1 MLVFEY
7 TMITEID
14 LAKELLTIQDP
25 YFPSINKNIVDTGR
39 VRGINIYKDHVNILI
54 ENDKDNSNSRTEEIR
69 NNIKNHLSESL
80 NITKVDI
87 DVTDYTGQKSEVSQ
101 LLKMSQVDNKKKVND
116 KWNMDSHKLFWHLD
130 RVDAWQKGERVA
142 PLHIDMGISNGCNMG
157 CTFCYGVIQNRAGF
171 GTNEKKNLSYA

>member
-1 MLVFEY
+1 
-7 TMITEID
+7 MITEID

-80 NITKVDI
+80 NITKDI
-87 DVTDYTGQKSEVSQ
+87 LA
-101 LLKMSQVDNKKKVND
+101 LLNKKLK
-116 KWNMDSHKLFWHLD
+116 S
-130 RVDAWQKGERVA
+130 
-142 PLHIDMGISNGCNMG
+142 ISL
-157 CTFCYGVIQNRAGF
+157 
-171 GTNEKKNLSYA
+171 K